1 MQTFFLNTWNTIPPG
16 ASNKTDK
23 VRTLPLPAH
32 APPHPHNPVRLVSHH
47 HATTMRSLL
56 LFPLLLF
63 LTHYPH
69 DTNAVT
75 RGPARSNRGAGV
87 NNDHAVIGGESIIA
101 QSIQNANTMR
111 RIQKAATE
119 GEEFVFKSKEQV
131 DAVFRCTACY
141 LSIPYLSK
149 QVVGR
154 FEIGRPV
161 SSNRIEVRDTVARV
175 VKQVCQTSKQIKKDP
190 PVMEACHSFIKDNVE
205 NLIDLLVLRT
215 DPTEEVFESD
225 LTAQIC
231 RHSDEIDDQT
241 CPPGIPSMADLL
253 QNRFA
258 EQDADTLAK
267 KTKQLA
273 QEKDRKQKKKEA
285 ARERRKK
292 KTKKQDK
299 QGKGTKTD
307 EERGKGTKQKRKK
320 KRKRVVKRKRRVD
333 L

>member
-1 MQTFFLNTWNTIPPG
+1 MF
-16 ASNKTDK
+16 
-23 VRTLPLPAH
+23 
-32 APPHPHNPVRLVSHH
+32 HH
-47 HATTMRSLL
+47 HATTIRSLL

-69 DTNAVT
+69 DTNAVA
-75 RGPARSNRGAGV
+75 RGPARSNRGASV
-87 NNDHAVIGGESIIA
+87 NHDHAVIGGEGIIA
-101 QSIQNANTMR
+101 RSIQNANTMR
-111 RIQKAATE
+111 RIQKAATK

-131 DAVFRCTACY
+131 DAVFRCTACH

-154 FEIGRPV
+154 LEIGHPV
-161 SSNRIEVRDTVARV
+161 SSNRIEVRDTITRV
-175 VKQVCQTSKQIKKDP
+175 VKQVCQTSEQIKKDP

-215 DPTEEVFESD
+215 DPTEEMFESD
-225 LTAQIC
+225 LTAHIC
-231 RHSDEIDDQT
+231 RHSDEIDDRT

-258 EQDADTLAK
+258 EQDA
-267 KTKQLA
+267 
-273 QEKDRKQKKKEA
+273 QEKERKQKTEEA
-285 ARERRKK
+285 ARDRRKK
-292 KTKKQDK
+292 KTKKPDK

-307 EERGKGTKQKRKK
+307 QERGMDTKKKRKK